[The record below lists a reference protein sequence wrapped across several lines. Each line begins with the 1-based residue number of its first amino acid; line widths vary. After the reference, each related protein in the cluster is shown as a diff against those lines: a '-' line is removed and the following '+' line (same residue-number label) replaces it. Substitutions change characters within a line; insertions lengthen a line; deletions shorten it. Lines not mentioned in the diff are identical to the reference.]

1 MDIIS
6 VFETEGVGSIPA
18 GPANKENIMKPMA
31 MKVIHSGERFICDDL
46 RNVDIIEGV
55 EYLFVHRPNEQRIF
69 KMRKD
74 VLVKDNTAVV
84 KGKSRDPAKV

>member
-1 MDIIS
+1 
-6 VFETEGVGSIPA
+6 
-18 GPANKENIMKPMA
+18 MKPMT

-46 RNVDIIEGV
+46 RVVDVIDGV
-55 EYLFVHRPNEQRIF
+55 EYLVVHRPGEQRVF

-84 KGKSRDPAKV
+84 KGRSQDPAKV